1 MNRKDFF
8 RKGLA
13 KAFSIVEESADEIAE
28 TWKGA
33 VASDKKSSSS
43 KDLKKEEGGLTPEE
57 EMYAIPPSPPRSK
70 KFKGFR
76 NLQFPPGA
84 DSTGKRFFSKCTGCG
99 DCIYACPYSVL
110 FPVPDDATGKHFPR
124 MDVNLNA
131 CMLCEDFPCI
141 NSCETGALKPYK
153 KKESPKFGKAQGLF
167 QHCIN
172 LRTGEKTCEACA
184 IACPIPKVV
193 QFRGNKPTFSNDCVG
208 CGQCVS
214 SCPTF
219 PKAILVK

>member
-13 KAFSIVEESADEIAE
+13 KAFSVMEEGVNEISE
-28 TWKGA
+28 TWKTATEEKG
-33 VASDKKSSSS
+33 SEDP
-43 KDLKKEEGGLTPEE
+43 DTKKEESPSSEDSI
-57 EMYAIPPSPPRSK
+57 AIPLPKPEGK

-84 DSTGKRFFSKCTGCG
+84 DQTGKRFFSKCTGCG

-110 FPVPDDATGKHFPR
+110 FPVPDDVTGKHFPR

-131 CMLCEDFPCI
+131 CMLCEGYPCI
-141 NSCETGALKPYK
+141 SSCQTGALKHYK
-153 KKESPKFGKAQGLF
+153 KNESPKFGKAVGNF

-172 LRTGEKTCEACA
+172 SRTGEKTCEACA
-184 IACPIPKVV
+184 ITCPIPKVV
-193 QFRGNKPTFSNDCVG
+193 NFKGNKPTFSKDCVG

>member
-1 MNRKDFF
+1 MNRRDFF

-13 KAFSIVEESADEIAE
+13 KAFSLVEETADEITE

-33 VASDKKSSSS
+33 VDPKEKSSSVS
-43 KDLKKEEGGLTPEE
+43 SEISQKGLSPEE
-57 EMYAIPPSPPRSK
+57 EEKALPPAPKSK

-84 DSTGKRFFSKCTGCG
+84 DKTGKRFFSKCTGCG

-110 FPVPDDATGKHFPR
+110 FPVPDDETGKHFPR

-131 CMLCEDFPCI
+131 CMLCEDYPCI
-141 NSCETGALKPYK
+141 SSCQTGALKK
-153 KKESPKFGKAQGLF
+153 LKKEERPKFGKAQGLF

-172 LRTGEKTCEACA
+172 SRTGEKTCETCQ
-184 IACPIPKVV
+184 ITCPIPNVV
-193 QFRGNKPTFSNDCVG
+193 QFRGNKPTFSSECVG

-214 SCPTF
+214 ACPTF